1 MTDWDPSTERLT
13 RPAPDE
19 IEPGIPATTDMP
31 RPIPA
36 GDEDEEQPA
45 PLDHPQGVET
55 WGTTARE
62 EELGEPLAVRVRREQ
77 PEDTRL
83 RGPEGMS
90 LYEPGADGGLFD
102 AVADDEAD
110 AIGDVDEDREYT
122 LPAEEAAI
130 RIEREPGGLT
140 DDEGPGYLDRE

>member
-1 MTDWDPSTERLT
+1 MTDSDPSTERLT

-62 EELGEPLAVRVRREQ
+62 EELGEPLEVRVRREQ
-77 PEDTRL
+77 PEGR
-83 RGPEGMS
+83 RARRPEGVS
-90 LYEPGADGGLFD
+90 LFEPGADDGL
-102 AVADDEAD
+102 VDDEAD
-110 AIGDVDEDREYT
+110 SIGDVDEDREYT
-122 LPAEEAAI
+122 LAAEEAAV
-130 RIEREPGGLT
+130 RIVDEPGGLT
-140 DDEGPGYLDRE
+140 DDDDPGYLTG